1 MTQVSVV
8 MPVYNEAEV
17 IQRVVAGFVSDVL
30 DRLDDAEIVLV
41 DDRSTDAT
49 PGLLDELAERN
60 PRIRVEHS
68 PVNSGHGPSMCRAIE
83 LSRGRWVFHADSDG
97 QFVSGDFWSVWERR
111 HDGDLVL
118 GVRAERHDPRHRL
131 FLTRIVRLGV
141 ALLAGRR
148 ITDANVPFKL
158 FGRELWDE
166 LDDAMPKPTL
176 APSILLAVG
185 TAALGRRIVEV
196 PVTHLA
202 RPHGSSTLRLWRL
215 VRFSLAG
222 LRQLV
227 EFRMRLRRL
236 IRVAPPP
243 AVESSD

>member
-1 MTQVSVV
+1 MKQLSIV

-17 IQRVVAGFVSDVL
+17 IESVVAAFVSDIL
-30 DRLDDAEIVLV
+30 DKLDDAELVLV
-41 DDRSTDAT
+41 NDRSTDAT
-49 PGLLDELAERN
+49 AGILDELARGER
-60 PRIRVEHS
+60 RIRVEHAA
-68 PVNSGHGPSMCRAIE
+68 VNRGHGPSMCRAIE
-83 LSRGRWVFHADSDG
+83 LSEGRWVFHADSDG
-97 QFVSGDFWSVWERR
+97 QFVPGDFWSVWDRR

-131 FLTRIVRLGV
+131 LLTRIVRLGV
-141 ALLAGRR
+141 ALVAGRR

-166 LDDAMPKPTL
+166 LDPLMPKPTL

-185 TAALGRRIVEV
+185 TAVLGRRIVEV

-202 RPHGSSTLRLWRL
+202 RPHGLSTLRLGRL

-227 EFRMRLRRL
+227 EFRLRLRR
-236 IRVAPPP
+236 IAGVAAPR